1 MLMLRFYSIIMSVI
15 FSKVGSAHHPLP
27 SVSGIKIAVAIGETQ
42 AFKRMG
48 AQFHQ
53 VPMPGCIHTA
63 LWTDEY
69 WECLARHY
77 TSTIYHP
84 VGTAKMGP
92 YWDPEAVVDPEL
104 RLVPTLLQCRIGFA
118 LIQN

>member
-1 MLMLRFYSIIMSVI
+1 MVGETFALKVVSPSILQLFFCEDIS
-15 FSKVGSAHHPLP
+15 STPHLSRPAA
-27 SVSGIKIAVAIGETQ
+27 GIKLAVAIGETQ
-42 AFKRMG
+42 AFKRLG
-48 AQFHQ
+48 AKFHKA
-53 VPMPGCIHTA
+53 PMPGCAHTA

-92 YWDPEAVVDPEL
+92 FWDPEAVVDPEL
-104 RLVPTLLQCRIGFA
+104 R
-118 LIQN
+118 

>member
-1 MLMLRFYSIIMSVI
+1 MLLRPKSRGYITLRSASPFDKPYII
-15 FSKVGSAHHPLP
+15 HNYLTDPLD
-27 SVSGIKIAVAIGETQ
+27 VKTMVEGIKIGMALSETR
-42 AFKRMG
+42 AFQRFG
-48 AQFHQ
+48 TRLYTR
-53 VPMPGCIHTA
+53 PMPGCEHLS

-92 YWDPEAVVDPEL
+92 YWDPE
-104 RLVPTLLQCRIGFA
+104 
-118 LIQN
+118 

>member
-1 MLMLRFYSIIMSVI
+1 MM
-15 FSKVGSAHHPLP
+15 A
-27 SVSGIKIAVAIGETQ
+27 GIKIAVAIGQTQ
-42 AFKRMG
+42 AFKRLG
-48 AQFHQ
+48 ARFHD
-53 VPMPGCIHTA
+53 VPIPGCLHTA

-92 YWDPEAVVDPEL
+92 SWDPEAVVDPEL
-104 RLVPTLLQCRIGFA
+104 K
-118 LIQN
+118 